1 VLDFMARLRGI
12 YGDKV
17 LAVSGAELASSD
29 RRY

>member
-1 VLDFMARLRGI
+1 MARLRGI